1 MHYIDRHIH
10 SDLNSIQ
17 SVPQPPGNLTHDLGI
32 ASYRYML
39 QVWATTGSRFNM
51 TLFYLNMFLTGPLSL
66 NMIDN

>member
-39 QVWATTGSRFNM
+39 QV
-51 TLFYLNMFLTGPLSL
+51 
-66 NMIDN
+66 